1 MTMQYDVKS
10 FHNTTSGVAV
20 PYRTRLKGVV
30 VSPSTSVTINTTIVD
45 NLPIAATYNIPGT
58 TVCTVTTP
66 TAHGLTAG
74 SSRVLLVASTGTLVS
89 DAYLVQTTPTST
101 TFTVTTGV
109 LTTSGNL
116 SLYTDI
122 LTEVDCSTGTSFYTL
137 IPGEGVLATTGI
149 YVYLPSASVTTTI
162 FYG

>member
-1 MTMQYDVKS
+1 MAMQTDVKS
-10 FHNTTSGVAV
+10 FHNTVSGVAV
-20 PYRTRLKGVV
+20 TYRTRLKGVV
-30 VSPSTSVTINTTIVD
+30 VSPSTSQTINTTIVD
-45 NLPIAATYNIPGT
+45 NLPIAVTYDIPGT

-74 SSRVLLVASTGTLVS
+74 SSRVLLVASTGTFVS
-89 DAYLVQTTPTST
+89 DAYLVQTTPTPT

-109 LTTSGNL
+109 LTTSGNM
-116 SLYTDI
+116 SMYTDI
-122 LTEVDCSTGTSFYTL
+122 LTEIDCSTGTSFYTL
-137 IPGEGVLATTGI
+137 IPGEGVLAKTGI

>member
-10 FHNTTSGVAV
+10 FHNTVSGVAV

-45 NLPIAATYNIPGT
+45 NIPIAVTYDIPGT

-74 SSRVLLVASTGTLVS
+74 SSRVLLVASTGTFVS

-109 LTTSGNL
+109 LTTSGNM

>member
-1 MTMQYDVKS
+1 MGMQTDVKS

-30 VSPSTSVTINTTIVD
+30 VSPSTSVTINTSIVD
-45 NLPIAATYNIPGT
+45 NAPIAVTYDIPGT

-66 TAHGLTAG
+66 TAHGLIAG
-74 SSRVLLVASTGTLVS
+74 SSRVLLVASTGTFVS
-89 DAYLVQTTPTST
+89 DAYLVQTTPTTT
-101 TFTVTTGV
+101 TFTVTTAV
-109 LTTSGNL
+109 LTTSGNM
-116 SLYTDI
+116 SMYTDI
-122 LTEVDCSTGTSFYTL
+122 LTELDCSTGTSFYTL
-137 IPGEGVLATTGI
+137 IPGEGVLAKTGI